1 MKCKKQ
7 ILSFALAALLAVSPV
22 AAETYGTLPDDEDVL
37 QAHLDPGLC
46 DADGDGGVSLTDA
59 LLTLQYAAGKNIGLK
74 GERAVYQNVPF
85 SADADGDGSVTVT
98 DSLVILQKALG
109 KAFDDKVRLLE
120 TDEFTAGSAE
130 YKNEKVGTFIAESR
144 DELAKFG
151 VTDEKYNEEFFE
163 NNVVLGFA
171 LPFKSAKEV
180 VGSQVV
186 INGKNILL
194 GCRFTDRAVQQKNVI
209 YYAVAK
215 DLIPEDAEIAEVRL
229 ASEYGS
235 FKTPDNYQFCE
246 YYIGGIPFEAE
257 NFRKIIRSKAELS
270 EVRALME
277 QKGFGENKSIG
288 MYFDLIGDKFFN
300 NNVLLFEYDFGI
312 HGDIIDDGEISS
324 VTVEG
329 TTANVV
335 FKSNVPASENP
346 NARFSMTVTAAEV
359 PASAVEG
366 CESFNIEVVR

>member
-1 MKCKKQ
+1 M
-7 ILSFALAALLAVSPV
+7 SFALAALLAVSPV

-46 DADGDGGVSLTDA
+46 DADGDGGDSLTDA

-109 KAFDDKVRLLE
+109 KASDDKVRLLE
-120 TDEFTAGSAE
+120 TDEFTAGRAE

-144 DELAKFG
+144 EELVKFG

-194 GCRFTDRAVQQKNVI
+194 GCRFTDQAVQQKNVI

-246 YYIGGIPFEAE
+246 YYIGGIPFEEEA
-257 NFRKIIRSKAELS
+257 RP
-270 EVRALME
+270 LME
-277 QKGFGENKSIG
+277 QTGSRETKSIG